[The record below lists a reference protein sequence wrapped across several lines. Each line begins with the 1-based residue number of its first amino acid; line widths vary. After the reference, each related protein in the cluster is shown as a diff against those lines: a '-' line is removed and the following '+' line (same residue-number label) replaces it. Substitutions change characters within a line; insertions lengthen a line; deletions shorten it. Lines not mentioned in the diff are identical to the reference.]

1 MDLEGQPVIVAA
13 CQRARR
19 RTLNG
24 DDRSSH
30 FFTWELAVSPVNAE
44 HDSDTSS

>member
-1 MDLEGQPVIVAA
+1 MDLEGQPARDA
-13 CQRARR
+13 CQRAKR
-19 RTLNG
+19 RTLNE
-24 DDRSSH
+24 DDRFSH